1 MTIPSAL
8 TLKFKIFQ
16 KVELID
22 LCTER
27 LNCWNTSV
35 LLSDQFRSRLLVS
48 YEVHYCTHSY
58 VFYVFNSS
66 NVKTIFSINCVRF
79 VIFSV

>member
-27 LNCWNTSV
+27 LVYRVTFCVFDLANDRRRSSV
-35 LLSDQFRSRLLVS
+35 SRKPVP
-48 YEVHYCTHSY
+48 V
-58 VFYVFNSS
+58 S
-66 NVKTIFSINCVRF
+66 NVYFLLRGTCTTTLGWRV
-79 VIFSV
+79 SV

>member
-1 MTIPSAL
+1 MTIPNSL

-27 LNCWNTSV
+27 LM
-35 LLSDQFRSRLLVS
+35 
-48 YEVHYCTHSY
+48 Y
-58 VFYVFNSS
+58 
-66 NVKTIFSINCVRF
+66 TIYGMLTI
-79 VIFSV
+79 